1 MRGIY
6 FLWSLPRKKLIIRL
20 LICCI
25 FCLIF
30 TRQSVFAE
38 SSSLTVQNFSGINIT
53 SRSSGSFDV
62 NAKTIT
68 ANVTA
73 KTSGGWSLYL
83 STETEDNFLRDE
95 KTGTKIKPISNS
107 NSSYLSSN
115 DYVSWGI
122 CTNTNKNNYCDGYD
136 HSPIKGPS
144 APYLVRKSSEDANN
158 LEVNSNIFIISSPQI
173 LSGNYKTKLVY
184 TLINTSAPEL
194 ASGREINKAIRQ
206 AMEETD
212 PNIIEHPE
220 TDFPSNKRLN
230 NLKFANEEPANA
242 IKTVKISTSDSEE
255 PAFLSSTKSGNNY
268 TITFWSRATKMYANS
283 DMSYFLSGF
292 TNCDSDLFY
301 YWDNNSISFE
311 KVKNFSHALYRLYHN
326 DNKNFLGLS
335 SEFYYNLRQSDPLVL
350 DALIADSNVRAN
362 FTFNTTKPVSTRE
375 MYKNVDV
382 GDSFR
387 IYGNYLINSSDMT
400 SMFEGVIARC
410 YYGCGNGYT
419 SRPSSDFGRFTTS
432 TNSMYKNS
440 ELPSMNFSDATF
452 SSLTDTGSMFE
463 GYKPMVKNPI
473 LMPERDNISKL
484 TNMKYMF
491 KNTSVDN
498 SSYSLDLSSFN
509 TENITDMSYLF
520 GSDNINTNYQRK
532 IIFGTHFT
540 TKNVTNMQGMFKNL
554 TLGSEQLF
562 FDSQFNTSMVTNMS
576 EMFMGLINKSPL
588 TLSTFNTEKVTDMSS
603 MFANSTTTSID
614 ITGFKTNH
622 LSNSSEMFR
631 NNKNLTTIFA
641 STDFKNDGINNSADM
656 FTDSTKL
663 QGGSGTAYDANHLD
677 KEYARIDDATNGHPG
692 YFTIKNT

>member
-1 MRGIY
+1 
-6 FLWSLPRKKLIIRL
+6 
-20 LICCI
+20 
-25 FCLIF
+25 
-30 TRQSVFAE
+30 
-38 SSSLTVQNFSGINIT
+38 
-53 SRSSGSFDV
+53 
-62 NAKTIT
+62 
-68 ANVTA
+68 
-73 KTSGGWSLYL
+73 
-83 STETEDNFLRDE
+83 
-95 KTGTKIKPISNS
+95 
-107 NSSYLSSN
+107 
-115 DYVSWGI
+115 
-122 CTNTNKNNYCDGYD
+122 
-136 HSPIKGPS
+136 
-144 APYLVRKSSEDANN
+144 
-158 LEVNSNIFIISSPQI
+158 
-173 LSGNYKTKLVY
+173 
-184 TLINTSAPEL
+184 
-194 ASGREINKAIRQ
+194 
-206 AMEETD
+206 
-212 PNIIEHPE
+212 
-220 TDFPSNKRLN
+220 
-230 NLKFANEEPANA
+230 
-242 IKTVKISTSDSEE
+242 
-255 PAFLSSTKSGNNY
+255 
-268 TITFWSRATKMYANS
+268 
-283 DMSYFLSGF
+283 MSYFLSGF

-335 SEFYYNLRQSDPLVL
+335 SEFYYNLRQSDPLIL

-419 SRPSSDFGRFTTS
+419 SRPSSDFGKFTTS

-498 SSYSLDLSSFN
+498 SSYSLNLSSFN